1 MEKTLQHSIVKQGL
15 IILYYFSNRWYR
27 KCLFTENRVP
37 ASNTTTSMQDS
48 DEGIVCP
55 KKDTQ
60 YTDEDKSDISDVR
73 QHLINKKPNQSLIS
87 KKTTKPKENED

>member
-1 MEKTLQHSIVKQGL
+1 
-15 IILYYFSNRWYR
+15 
-27 KCLFTENRVP
+27 
-37 ASNTTTSMQDS
+37 MQDS